1 MSILTRNPAR
11 ADDPSQRSGDATEN
25 LVREPGTRRPR
36 KAASHAQVT
45 PGAASPRPGAAPRI
59 GGAPRVDL
67 LPQSIRDAHRQS
79 KVRRKLLL
87 ALAAVSVVVALGA
100 VGSLQLS
107 AAAQAQ
113 LEAER
118 AETLRL
124 LTQRGEF
131 AELIAV
137 QERLALGGAAQTVGA
152 SPEIDWSGYLGELQ
166 KTLPGGVELTAVA
179 MDSASPVQVYEQPTG
194 PLQGPRVATLTFTA
208 TSQTLPDVP
217 VWLDALGTLPA
228 FVDAVPN
235 SVTRDDGGT
244 YLVNITMH
252 IGADAFSRRF
262 AAEGTE

>member
-1 MSILTRNPAR
+1 MSILTRNPVR
-11 ADDPSQRSGDATEN
+11 AAEPSD
-25 LVREPGTRRPR
+25 EPD
-36 KAASHAQVT
+36 
-45 PGAASPRPGAAPRI
+45 AAPAHGQHASERWTRTPKNAAGAPTAPSRTDSGARV

-79 KVRRKLLL
+79 KMRRKLMLGL
-87 ALAAVSVVVALGA
+87 AGVTVVVALGA
-100 VGSLQLS
+100 VGALQLS
-107 AAAQAQ
+107 GAAEAQ

-118 AETLRL
+118 GETLSL

-131 AELIAV
+131 SDLIAV
-137 QERLALGGAAQTVGA
+137 QERLALGRAAQTVGA
-152 SPEIDWSGYLGELQ
+152 SPEIDWSSYLGELRT
-166 KTLPGGVELTAVA
+166 TLPGGVSLTAVTV
-179 MDSASPVQVYEQPTG
+179 DSASPVQAYEQSTG

-217 VWLDALGTLPA
+217 VWLDALRTLPA

-235 SVTRDDGGT
+235 SVTRDDAGT

-252 IGADAFSRRF
+252 IGADAFSGRF